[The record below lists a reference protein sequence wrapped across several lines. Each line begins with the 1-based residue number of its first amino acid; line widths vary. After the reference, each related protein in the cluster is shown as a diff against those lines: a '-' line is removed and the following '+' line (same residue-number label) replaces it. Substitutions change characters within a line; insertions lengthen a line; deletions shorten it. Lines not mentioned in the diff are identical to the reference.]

1 MTDGTQTDQ
10 PAAADLAAAFE
21 QHRRHLLR
29 VAYATLGSLSDAEDV
44 VQETWL
50 RLQRQEHPAAIR
62 DLRAWL
68 TTTASRLAL
77 DALGSARSRRER
89 YVGTWLPEPLVE
101 PVAADPAELAA
112 VDESISLALLIV
124 LERLSPAE
132 RASFVLHDVFDLTFE
147 EVAGVIDTTPAAARQ
162 LASRARRHVAEGRPR
177 FPADSE
183 QQQEIVGAF
192 ASACAEGDLERL
204 VGLLHPDAI
213 WRADGGGNVKAAKIV
228 HGAERVARN
237 LIALAR
243 RPPQAAQPVYVNGA
257 LGLMIRDA
265 DGILTVVSL
274 TIDAGLI
281 VAIDIV
287 RNPDKLSHAPRL

>member
-1 MTDGTQTDQ
+1 MTTGPQAAYLADG
-10 PAAADLAAAFE
+10 FE

-29 VAYATLGSLSDAEDV
+29 VAYATLGSLAEAEDV

-50 RLQRQEHPAAIR
+50 RLQRQEDPSAIR

-68 TTTASRLAL
+68 TRTASRLAL
-77 DALGSARSRRER
+77 DALGSARARRER

-101 PVAADPAELAA
+101 PVATDPAELAA
-112 VDESISLALLIV
+112 IDESISLALLIV

-147 EVAGVIDTTPAAARQ
+147 EVAGVIETTPAAARQ

-177 FPADSE
+177 FPADSDK
-183 QQQEIVGAF
+183 QQEVLAAF
-192 ASACAEGDLERL
+192 ASACSEGDLEGL
-204 VGLLHPDAI
+204 VSLLHPDAV
-213 WRADGGGNVKAAKIV
+213 WRADGGGRVKAAQIV
-228 HGAERVARN
+228 HGGAERVARN

-243 RPPQAAQPVYVNGA
+243 RPPQAAAPVYVNGA
-257 LGLMIRDA
+257 LGLMIRDS
-265 DGILTVVSL
+265 DGIVSVVSL

-281 VAIDIV
+281 TAIDIV
-287 RNPDKLSHAPRL
+287 RNPEKLSRVPRL